1 MKSESKLTQALAN
14 AQLEELKSR
23 ALVQKCF
30 LLPLKLGGV
39 DEPQNIVWLP
49 PKCAEIKLQ
58 LDSAVEAQVHSSGQK
73 IQYSAVPTFDGDSPI
88 PKSITIA
95 VKGSTFDLKRTLVV
109 DDYKEW

>member
-23 ALVQKCF
+23 GLVQQCF

-39 DEPQNIVWLP
+39 DEPKNIVWLP

-58 LDSAVEAQVHSSGQK
+58 IDAVAEGQVHSSGQK
-73 IQYSAVPTFDGDSPI
+73 IQYSAVPDFDGSSPI
-88 PKSITIA
+88 PRIIAIA
-95 VKGSTFDLKRTLVV
+95 VKGSTFNLKRKLVI